1 MKRHHV
7 KDRVRHEPDLAEN
20 PPRDP
25 EEVEHEKDE
34 VSLDLVQRVVASVL
48 AVVVGG
54 GIAVLLAGFTA
65 LDVGALERGSVLGL
79 WVMSGIAGLLTAA
92 AVLVINRRHPY
103 SPLLAF
109 GLLPMVVSAFW
120 VLT

>member
-7 KDRVRHEPDLAEN
+7 KDRAQHEPDLTEN

-25 EEVEHEKDE
+25 DEVEHEKDE

-48 AVVVGG
+48 AIVVGG
-54 GIAVLLAGFTA
+54 GIAVLLATFTA
-65 LDVGALERGSVLGL
+65 MDVGALERASEIGL
-79 WVMSGIAGLLTAA
+79 WVMSGIAGMLTAA

-103 SPLLAF
+103 SPLLVF
-109 GLLPMVVSAFW
+109 GLLPMAVSAFW